1 MTENTQDELLPL
13 FPLQT
18 VLFPGGELR
27 LRIFEQR
34 YIDLVRN
41 SIRQGQGFGIPPI
54 RHGNEAGTP
63 ATPYSIGT
71 LAHITDWNQGP
82 DGLLGIV
89 VEGSK
94 RFQIIETNLG
104 PSGLLMARAEWLPEP
119 VPQPVPAQFQYLV
132 ELLQSLFELVPA
144 ASTTTAAALGASATL
159 AYRLAERLPLSVE
172 QCVALLAMTSTERQ
186 LAFCEEQLEHLIKRA
201 PGDLH

>member
-1 MTENTQDELLPL
+1 MNATTPDELLPL

-41 SIRQGQGFGIPPI
+41 SIRLGRGFGIPPI
-54 RHGNEAGTP
+54 RHGNEAGVP
-63 ATPYSIGT
+63 ATPYPIGT
-71 LAHITDWNQGP
+71 LAHITDWNQGS

-94 RFQIIETNLG
+94 RFQILETSLG
-104 PSGLLMARAEWLPEP
+104 PSGLLMAQAAWLPEP
-119 VPQPVPAQFQYLV
+119 EPQPVPTQFQYLAD
-132 ELLQSLFELVPA
+132 LLQSLFELVPA
-144 ASTTTAAALGASATL
+144 AQTTTGKTLGASAAL
-159 AYRLAERLPLSVE
+159 VYRLAERLPLSVE
-172 QCVALLAMTSTERQ
+172 QCVTLLTMTATERQ
-186 LAFCEEQLEHLIKRA
+186 LAFCEEQLERLVKRA